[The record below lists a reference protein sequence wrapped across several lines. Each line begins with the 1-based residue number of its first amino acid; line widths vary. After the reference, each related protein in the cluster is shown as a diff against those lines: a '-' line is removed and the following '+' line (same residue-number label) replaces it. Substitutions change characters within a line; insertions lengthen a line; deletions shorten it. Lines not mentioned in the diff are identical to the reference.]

1 MFVLQSI
8 LASAV
13 PHATIDLLN
22 KAGFPDRASAQETFF
37 TRAKLLHDLDVEQGL
52 LQRLQ
57 GSLILAI
64 THVSHYMQR
73 DHRYWFSN
81 ATCIAARMG
90 LHRNIVSQS
99 ADISPKLLR
108 RLWAV
113 IYTWDVLLAL
123 NGMNTM
129 RRFQNIDSKLIQLM
143 EQDWEEDPHPEFHS
157 LLQPVSSQEK
167 LYLIMSCKLSLIS
180 RFDLHFHL
188 VAVLTANKSASV
200 GTRCS
205 IARPTCLAEIWK
217 LPSPRGVDHF
227 HQVYRQPVSRN
238 QTSLTRGILLWLL
251 EGMSANVSCTA
262 W

>member
-1 MFVLQSI
+1 MSVPVIDRVRFVQDYWQQTQSMFVLQAI

-22 KAGFPDRASAQETFF
+22 KAGFSDHAAAQETFF
-37 TRAKLLHDLDVEQGL
+37 TRAKLLHDLDAEQSL
-52 LQRLQ
+52 LHRLQ
-57 GSLILAI
+57 GSLILAV

-90 LHRNIVSQS
+90 LHRNTSRQS
-99 ADISPKLLR
+99 TGISPKVLR

-129 RRFQNIDSKLIQLM
+129 RQFHNIDSTPLQLT
-143 EQDWEEDPHPEFHS
+143 ELDWEEDPDPKFHS

-180 RFDLHFHL
+180 MITRYCFLFFL
-188 VAVLTANKSASV
+188 SALTVNKSAS
-200 GTRCS
+200 S
-205 IARPTCLAEIWK
+205 
-217 LPSPRGVDHF
+217 
-227 HQVYRQPVSRN
+227 
-238 QTSLTRGILLWLL
+238 GI
-251 EGMSANVSCTA
+251 
-262 W
+262 